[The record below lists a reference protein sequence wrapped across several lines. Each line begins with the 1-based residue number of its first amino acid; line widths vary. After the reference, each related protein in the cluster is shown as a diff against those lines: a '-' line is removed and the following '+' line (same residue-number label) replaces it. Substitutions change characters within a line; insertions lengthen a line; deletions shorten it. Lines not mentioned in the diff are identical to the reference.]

1 MDYLR
6 LDIAAKREK
15 GLNDH
20 LLVARHAP
28 VHRLDLHLGVRLY
41 LRCDVVLA
49 AHILRLVVLERLL
62 PLCLV
67 PLDFSLGLVWKMLS
81 LV

>member
-1 MDYLR
+1 MDLG
-6 LDIAAKREK
+6 LDVADQTNQVGDDVVLVAGNRAVH
-15 GLNDH
+15 GLN
-20 LLVARHAP
+20 
-28 VHRLDLHLGVRLY
+28 LDLGVRLY

-67 PLDFSLGLVWKMLS
+67 PLNFSLGLVWKMLS
-81 LV
+81 LL